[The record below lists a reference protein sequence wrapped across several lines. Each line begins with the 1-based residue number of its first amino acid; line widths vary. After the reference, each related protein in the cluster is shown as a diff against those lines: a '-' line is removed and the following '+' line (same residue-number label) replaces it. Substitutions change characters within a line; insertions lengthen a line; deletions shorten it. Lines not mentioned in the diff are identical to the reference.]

1 MRCGD
6 DHSEGSVLC
15 RKTSIGHIYRNYTEY
30 KHLLMKCFVAA
41 VRRCRVDPHSQI
53 RFCTFV
59 NGRHMQQ
66 MWTSAGMM
74 QCDTKPRNHLSGI
87 V

>member
-1 MRCGD
+1 MRRGD

-41 VRRCRVDPHSQI
+41 LRRFRVDPQSH
-53 RFCTFV
+53 
-59 NGRHMQQ
+59 Q
-66 MWTSAGMM
+66 MYFRQWPSHAAGVDIGWNDAML
-74 QCDTKPRNHLSGI
+74 H
-87 V
+87 